1 MVAGQK
7 MLGVLKGLVTAYLIT
22 VVLLFVIAVAVYK
35 IGMSD
40 TVLNGLITA
49 VYILATF
56 LGGFITG
63 KKVQERKFV
72 WGAVFGLMYILIAI
86 TLSAVMGGAGDVTL
100 VPRVTKCIM
109 CVAGGMLGA
118 MLA

>member
-1 MVAGQK
+1 MAGQK
-7 MLGVLKGLVTAYLIT
+7 MLGVLKGLIAAYLIT
-22 VVLLFVIAVAVYK
+22 IILLFVIAVAVYK

-72 WGAVFGLMYILIAI
+72 WGAVFGLMYILIAV
-86 TLSAVMGGAGDVTL
+86 TLSAVTGGAGDGAT